1 MIFKCSTDGDQCA
14 NCSGH
19 WITARS
25 QLRGI
30 KVQSVINLSQPRRSN
45 ETITIVVAAV
55 ADVAKLVRVTTLAN
69 RRHESKQD
77 AEMMKR
83 A

>member
-30 KVQSVINLSQPRRSN
+30 KVQSVINLSKSRSN
-45 ETITIVVAAV
+45 ETIIIIVAAV
-55 ADVAKLVRVTTLAN
+55 ADVAKLVRVTTLTN

-77 AEMMKR
+77 AEMVKR